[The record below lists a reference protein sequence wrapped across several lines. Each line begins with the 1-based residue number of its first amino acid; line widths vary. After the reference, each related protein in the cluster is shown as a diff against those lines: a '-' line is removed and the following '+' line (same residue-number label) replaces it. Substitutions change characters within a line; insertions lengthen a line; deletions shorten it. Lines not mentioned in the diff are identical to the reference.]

1 MKKLEDIEGVEDVD
15 EDVEV
20 GSREPGEDVEV
31 VGDVEDVEEGGLEPG
46 DEVVDIEEGGLEPGD
61 DVEHVEEDVED
72 FN

>member
-15 EDVEV
+15 EDVEE
-20 GSREPGEDVEV
+20 GSLEPGEDVEV
-31 VGDVEDVEEGGLEPG
+31 VRDVEDVEEGGLEPG

-61 DVEHVEEDVED
+61 DVEDVEEDEED